1 MGILQNIFRP
11 KSKIITNTKLVNETQ
26 GFFSTWNG
34 DQYGNDIYR
43 SAIDAIARNCGK
55 LKGCHVISYTDHRE
69 TGDCKIN
76 RLLQNR
82 PNPFM
87 NSYDFLYKMIT
98 RLYLFNNSFALLEKD
113 NRGNIQA
120 VYPIT
125 CNSVEFLSDNENN
138 LYCRFLMT
146 NGNQFIFS
154 YKDIIHL
161 RRHFNANDLLGDNNN
176 AIDPAIELAH
186 TQNEGIISGIKAS
199 ANIRGILKYNQL
211 LAPEKLKEE
220 KEKFI
225 KEYLQISND
234 GGIVTTD
241 TKAEYIPIES
251 KPTFLT
257 AQQTETIENKIYNY
271 LGITKKIVNGSYNED
286 EYLAFY
292 ESVIEPIALSLS
304 MEFTSKVFTER
315 EQVYGNQII
324 FESGRL
330 QYASN
335 QSKVSLIKELAP
347 MGILSINQALEI
359 LNLPSV
365 KDGDKKILSLNY
377 IDKDI
382 AEEYQLNKAKG
393 GDQ

>member
-1 MGILQNIFRP
+1 MGFFQNIFKP
-11 KSKIITNTKLVNETQ
+11 KNAIITNSKLINEIQ

-34 DQYGNDIYR
+34 DQYNNDIYR
-43 SAIDAIARNCGK
+43 GAIDAIARNCGK
-55 LKGCHVISYTDHRE
+55 LKGSHIINYSNHRE
-69 TGDCKIN
+69 AGDCKIN

-82 PNPFM
+82 PNPYM
-87 NSYDFLYKMIT
+87 NSYDFLYKMVT

-113 NRGNIQA
+113 ERGNLQA

-125 CNSVEFLSDNENN
+125 CNSVEFLSDNTNN
-138 LYCRFLMT
+138 LYCRFLMN
-146 NGNQFIFS
+146 NGNKFIFN

-161 RRHFNANDLLGDNNN
+161 RRHFNSNELLGDNNT
-176 AIDPAIELAH
+176 AINPAIELAH
-186 TQNEGIISGIKAS
+186 TQNEGIINGIKAG
-199 ANIRGILKYNQL
+199 ANLRGILKFTQL

-225 KEYLQISND
+225 NDYLQINND

-241 TKAEYIPIES
+241 TKSEYIPIES

-257 AQQTETIENKIYNY
+257 ADQTEAIENKIYNY

-292 ESVIEPIALSLS
+292 ESILEPIALCLS
-304 MEFTSKVFTER
+304 MEFTSKVFTDR
-315 EQVYGNQII
+315 EITYGHQII
-324 FESGRL
+324 YESGRL

-335 QSKVSLIKELAP
+335 KSKVSLIKELAP

-359 LNLPSV
+359 LNLPSIQ
-365 KDGDKKILSLNY
+365 DGDKKILSLNY

-382 AEEYQLNKAKG
+382 AEEYQLNKSKG
-393 GDQ
+393 GEA